1 MEEIFP
7 VDDRDTDIC
16 VTLELDDGKEV
27 TAEIIS
33 IFTLGDHDYIVLMP
47 SDGNGKFLEE
57 MGLYYY
63 RYHEDPEDGTPEV
76 SNIESDEE
84 FKAAQKEFFR
94 IYEEV
99 LSDNSSK

>member
-1 MEEIFP
+1 M
-7 VDDRDTDIC
+7 
-16 VTLELDDGKEV
+16 LH
-27 TAEIIS
+27 S
-33 IFTLGDHDYIVLMP
+33 
-47 SDGNGKFLEE
+47 
-57 MGLYYY
+57 GLYYY